1 MIIDSYR
8 LDNKNILKGKWAT
21 SLNELIS
28 DDGILSD
35 KAVSG
40 NLELNNGKIT
50 LDLNGRLAGVPLSH
64 IDEIEKIYGYL
75 SNNLYVVLERC
86 YLTSQNIISNGYN
99 VEKYISNYAYIISL
113 PNNDLSFLKD
123 KDVCAT
129 STKFSFSYLDDWYYV
144 DPPVLNDNTSRDSL
158 SIKYVNEY
166 SNENS
171 FNILDNEFTIKIK
184 RDIRRIYKFNKGPT
198 VKMDYYIE
206 VISNNYKEKTISE
219 FYEIL
224 QWFMRLID
232 YLSQSN
238 RKFLYFKFYLED
250 ENNKFKSISLDNG
263 DHDYR
268 YPIYYGQ
275 YIFPQLDG
283 QVREPK
289 FHSLRLSDIKEDL
302 EVIIS
307 SWFKYKDNLKPV
319 IDLYIQNNIPS
330 LDIESILVNQTR
342 MMEIFYNKF
351 FNGSREIKNCYTS
364 NLDNTI
370 LEIKNYL
377 DESSIEIPIKEEI
390 TKRLGNNKK
399 NNPTFREKLTV
410 ILENVP
416 RQLKSV
422 FNLVD
427 KTWENDSSIEKNF
440 ANRLKD
446 TRNHHIHGPRNNKNK
461 SRLRTFNELN
471 NANTILEYIIYY
483 HVVSQLGITDDK
495 LLNYPFIKNKIYL

>member
-1 MIIDSYR
+1 
-8 LDNKNILKGKWAT
+8 
-21 SLNELIS
+21 
-28 DDGILSD
+28 
-35 KAVSG
+35 
-40 NLELNNGKIT
+40 
-50 LDLNGRLAGVPLSH
+50 
-64 IDEIEKIYGYL
+64 
-75 SNNLYVVLERC
+75 
-86 YLTSQNIISNGYN
+86 
-99 VEKYISNYAYIISL
+99 
-113 PNNDLSFLKD
+113 
-123 KDVCAT
+123 
-129 STKFSFSYLDDWYYV
+129 
-144 DPPVLNDNTSRDSL
+144 
-158 SIKYVNEY
+158 
-166 SNENS
+166 
-171 FNILDNEFTIKIK
+171 
-184 RDIRRIYKFNKGPT
+184 
-198 VKMDYYIE
+198 MDYYIE

-232 YLSQSN
+232 YLSQSK
-238 RKFLYFKFYLED
+238 RKFLHFKFYLED

-268 YPIYYGQ
+268 HPIYYGQ

-302 EVIIS
+302 EVIIY

-370 LEIKNYL
+370 LE
-377 DESSIEIPIKEEI
+377 
-390 TKRLGNNKK
+390 
-399 NNPTFREKLTV
+399 
-410 ILENVP
+410 
-416 RQLKSV
+416 
-422 FNLVD
+422 
-427 KTWENDSSIEKNF
+427 
-440 ANRLKD
+440 
-446 TRNHHIHGPRNNKNK
+446 
-461 SRLRTFNELN
+461 
-471 NANTILEYIIYY
+471 YIIYY

>member
-1 MIIDSYR
+1 MIDSYR

-50 LDLNGRLAGVPLSH
+50 LDLNGRLTGGSFSY

-75 SNNLYVVLERC
+75 SNNLYVVLEGC
-86 YLTSQNIISNGYN
+86 YITSQNIISNGYN
-99 VEKYISNYAYIISL
+99 VERYISNYAYIISL
-113 PNNDLSFLKD
+113 PNNDSSLLKD
-123 KDVCAT
+123 KDICAT
-129 STKFSFSYLDDWYYV
+129 RTKFSFSYLDDWYNI
-144 DPPVLNDNTSRDSL
+144 DPPVLNDNTSRDSF

-184 RDIRRIYKFNKGPT
+184 RDIRKIYKVNKGST
-198 VKMDYYIE
+198 VKVDYYIE
-206 VISNNYKEKTISE
+206 VISNNYEAKTISE
-219 FYEIL
+219 FYEIS

-232 YLSQSN
+232 YLSQSK
-238 RKFLYFKFYLED
+238 RKFLHFKFYLED
-250 ENNKFKSISLDNG
+250 ENNKFKSVSLENG
-263 DHDYR
+263 DYDYG

-275 YIFPQLDG
+275 YIFPQLDA
-283 QVREPK
+283 QAREPK

-307 SWFKYKDNLKPV
+307 SWFKYKENLKPI

-342 MMEIFYNKF
+342 MMEIFYNNF
-351 FNGSREIKNCYTS
+351 FNSAREIKINYTS
-364 NLDNTI
+364 NLNNTI

-377 DESSIEIPIKEEI
+377 DKSNIEIPIKEEI
-390 TKRLGNNKK
+390 IRRLDNNK

-410 ILENVP
+410 ILENIP
-416 RQLKSV
+416 DQLKNV
-422 FNLVD
+422 FSLVD
-427 KTWENDSSIEKNF
+427 NKWENDSSIEKNF

-461 SRLRTFNELN
+461 SRLKTFDELN
-471 NANTILEYIIYY
+471 NANTVLEYIIYY
-483 HVVSQLGITDDK
+483 HVISQLGITDDK